1 MYDVHT
7 AQTITLCIYKHTCI
21 TCITNLNQDNQDKH
35 ILAIDFTRMEF
46 IKDFLI
52 KTMHAFECIFFFLLD
67 VNIGPSR

>member
-1 MYDVHT
+1 MYT
-7 AQTITLCIYKHTCI
+7 CIYNYTCI
-21 TCITNLNQDNQDKH
+21 TCITNLNQDNQDKHNVDH

>member
-1 MYDVHT
+1 MY
-7 AQTITLCIYKHTCI
+7 II
-21 TCITNLNQDNQDKH
+21 TCITNLNQDNQDKHNVDH